1 MFGHYSRD
9 FAFTDSDIHIHLEQE
24 NGLPKYVRDCC
35 GNRAEKLLPA
45 AFEGFHI
52 HPVEPVNL
60 PTAIT
65 RYLEISF
72 PLLVLPP
79 SRETTIYLKFPVE
92 AGVFLEVNG
101 KSNLLDIFSLAPSK
115 FSLYGLPSSG
125 IITRWYASE
134 VYSEPSSNR
143 SPP

>member
-79 SRETTIYLKFPVE
+79 SLETTIYLKFPVE
-92 AGVFLEVNG
+92 AGCFPRSKRKIEFIGYFFACPV
-101 KSNLLDIFSLAPSK
+101 KIF
-115 FSLYGLPSSG
+115 
-125 IITRWYASE
+125 IIRVTQFRDYHPLVCE
-134 VYSEPSSNR
+134 
-143 SPP
+143 